1 MKTKITKNGAVREVA
16 FPSVWLAKGWEIVE
30 VHTRT
35 EKQGVA
41 APAGNK
47 KTKDDDNSVETDN
60 PEADDGKKGK
70 KAKKEP
76 VEVNPKLEEETLA
89 ERDYAKERANYH
101 GKPEQ
106 MAKNRARKRAR
117 YAMEKLGKVKK
128 GDKMDVHHKDNNP
141 ENNDPKNLA
150 VQTQAVNRAEPR
162 HREADAGAGGLGE
175 GKSAAELKFLGRSPG
190 DEQWNVTFKY
200 QAGRG
205 GTQTSTQS
213 FVGIPGGSSEKEVK
227 ALWKKRNKNK
237 PPISAVKV
245 KTFGEGKEF
254 LKGKAKAD
262 HLKNI
267 LAKVK
272 KNQSKKGAKI
282 TDRTPKG
289 YGPTDEATQKL
300 RMGDFKTEREAA
312 APKFKIAGGVKWTM
326 DESSEYSMDMMGT
339 RGSRGKH
346 TVTARTEKEAAY
358 KVRRKEGLGKQ
369 DVHSLKTT
377 ETEMEE
383 ETLSVLDQMRGE
395 ILGEAKK
402 TFRVFYRKKQGGTG
416 KITVKNVPDKEAA
429 IMMASRKAKNWADIS
444 HAEELTEARSNSAR
458 AQRDARRH
466 MGQTGMLSKKD
477 VADVDDDSEA
487 DDGEGKVVNII
498 MQLRKVVSLRG
509 QKPVTFKDGKKEKVN
524 PTLARQAMAKFD
536 SLQGAD
542 RKEKFMAKAWASHK
556 GLKAAVQEND
566 MSAEEMELFFE
577 AEAKVP
583 QKKMDDK
590 GNMAMQA
597 AVPMTSDEYAVW
609 TTDSSAGHTHDFHH
623 FDPMTTR
630 AHGHTHE
637 IVWKGYGKDK
647 TVKVLFGG
655 EKSHDHTPKPLT
667 KMDEESLDE
676 RQGKSFF
683 QGLNDR
689 KNKGIKSKSVDKDK
703 FFNTD
708 TELVANPKTQEVKR
722 VKSKEVKAFLK
733 KGWVLA
739 EDIDMTEDENSGD
752 TEKCS
757 CGNETGKCKCPA
769 DCKCGCNTKVETQ
782 ESAEPEGSLV
792 LEKKSDYVVYHNSYS
807 SAVQHAVAKAAER
820 GFEVDEDDYHT
831 KVAVGPR
838 KPSEGN
844 TNSFSIAVT
853 KNGKKV
859 KNKALQMQVFGMGGG
874 KYELNMYIESY
885 EPNKFRSLEGN
896 IRDIMQ
902 SKKL

>member
-162 HREADAGAGGLGE
+162 HREADAGAGGL
-175 GKSAAELKFLGRSPG
+175 
-190 DEQWNVTFKY
+190 
-200 QAGRG
+200 
-205 GTQTSTQS
+205 
-213 FVGIPGGSSEKEVK
+213 
-227 ALWKKRNKNK
+227 
-237 PPISAVKV
+237 
-245 KTFGEGKEF
+245 GEGKEF

-566 MSAEEMELFFE
+566 MSVEEMELFFE